1 MQILGGN
8 QWIDIFEY
16 MDQLGVVVVGTLA
29 PFLGAAGG
37 SLQGGGVGPLI
48 PQHGLVVDNLL
59 EADIVIADGSLLTV
73 NKC

>member
-8 QWIDIFEY
+8 QWIDIYEY

-48 PQHGLVVDNLL
+48 P
-59 EADIVIADGSLLTV
+59 
-73 NKC
+73 